1 VKMGVEAVGVA
12 SEQRIWTGKA
22 ESDACFFSSSEL
34 YYSTSREAGR
44 RAGGSSREKEIS
56 GRPFLGW
63 PLAMWQIAC
72 ASSRIACDA
81 AEAKRSEIESP
92 TQPKQRSES
101 SEQLVVPPSLPNRT
115 KSSNPLY

>member
-1 VKMGVEAVGVA
+1 MKMGVEAVGVA

-34 YYSTSREAGR
+34 YSTREAGGQG
-44 RAGGSSREKEIS
+44 AAAETREKEIS

-92 TQPKQRSES
+92 TQPKQRSAARAAS
-101 SEQLVVPPSLPNRT
+101 S
-115 KSSNPLY
+115 